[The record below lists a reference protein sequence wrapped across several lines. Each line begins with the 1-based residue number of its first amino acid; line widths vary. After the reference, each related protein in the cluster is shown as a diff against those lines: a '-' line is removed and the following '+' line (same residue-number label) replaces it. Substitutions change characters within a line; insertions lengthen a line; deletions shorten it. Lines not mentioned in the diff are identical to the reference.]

1 MARHVLVAS
10 AIVAASLGLGI
21 VGYHVTA
28 GLTWVD
34 ALENAAMILTGMGP
48 VSPLS
53 TNAAK
58 IFASAYALF
67 SGVVFITTIGIVL
80 APALHRLFHRFH
92 IADEGND
99 SSK

>member
-1 MARHVLVAS
+1 MKAKRGRARFEHRHEPLLPRRAFYLRMARHVLVAS

-28 GLTWVD
+28 GLTWID
-34 ALENAAMILTGMGP
+34 AL
-48 VSPLS
+48 
-53 TNAAK
+53 
-58 IFASAYALF
+58 
-67 SGVVFITTIGIVL
+67 VFITTIGIVL

-99 SSK
+99 S